1 MGMLYYGTA
10 DSPVHIDDVLLAHLK
25 VVMTTKLRRGE
36 SFTVAWTHDAC
47 SPPGRTTL
55 WIAPS
60 IPLRFLFDSSEPATL
75 DPRQIRD
82 LADQVSRTGSLSLPA
97 LFTPAAGA
105 GVAQHS
111 VPARRSRQTLRA
123 GSGLVSDGASR

>member
-25 VVMTTKLRRGE
+25 VVMLTKLRRGE
-36 SFTVAWTHDAC
+36 SFTVAWPHDEH
-47 SPPGRTTL
+47 SPSGRTTL

-60 IPLRFLFDSSEPATL
+60 IALRFLFDSPEPAAL
-75 DPRQIRD
+75 DPRRIRD

-97 LFTPAAGA
+97 LFTPAVGA
-105 GVAQHS
+105 GYAQRS
-111 VPARRSRQTLRA
+111 VPARHPRQGTSLSRA
-123 GSGLVSDGASR
+123 